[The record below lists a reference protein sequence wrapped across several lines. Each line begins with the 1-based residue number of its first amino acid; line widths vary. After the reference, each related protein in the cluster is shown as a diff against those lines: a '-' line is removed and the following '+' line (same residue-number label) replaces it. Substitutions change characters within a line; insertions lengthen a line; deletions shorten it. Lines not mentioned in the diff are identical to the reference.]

1 MEKQFFTGRQRLSHR
16 ILPGQKIFAEPPV
29 RPLGQGFLSGRNG
42 RRKLGA
48 SANTEADGGFGLGGI
63 GGGFREL
70 VQQTHCP
77 AVAVRLDEKGAYHA
91 FFGVVPMQ
99 KEAEP
104 DDEDA
109 CGHQPQP
116 APAGHRAASAFTG
129 PSARRSQSSRTART
143 IKPKRKIAA
152 ASQRSRNAAS
162 KREMPPKL
170 HARSSS

>member
-1 MEKQFFTGRQRLSHR
+1 MEKQFFTGRQRLPHR
-16 ILPGQKIFAEPPV
+16 IQPGQKVFAEPPV

-48 SANTEADGGFGLGGI
+48 SANTETDSGFGLGGI

-70 VQQTHCP
+70 IQQAHRP
-77 AVAVRLDEKGAYHA
+77 AVAAGLDEKGAYHA

-109 CGHQPQP
+109 CGHQP
-116 APAGHRAASAFTG
+116 
-129 PSARRSQSSRTART
+129 
-143 IKPKRKIAA
+143 
-152 ASQRSRNAAS
+152 
-162 KREMPPKL
+162 
-170 HARSSS
+170 